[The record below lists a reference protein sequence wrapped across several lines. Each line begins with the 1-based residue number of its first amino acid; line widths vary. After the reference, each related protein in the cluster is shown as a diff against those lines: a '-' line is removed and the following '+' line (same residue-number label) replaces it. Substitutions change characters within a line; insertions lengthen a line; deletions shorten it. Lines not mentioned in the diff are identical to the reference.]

1 MLKIQVDPLPKVTW
15 WRENRLLDATS
26 ESTIKGRV
34 RNTIR
39 LPNLS
44 RSDLG
49 MNLTC
54 LASNSNVSI
63 PTSTT
68 VTVDLKCKILQK
80 QLNHFKISFSHHIIH
95 FICYISISVRPLGL
109 KFEGEYEQFTANQK
123 YEVKYIF

>member
-1 MLKIQVDPLPKVTW
+1 MLKDPQPKVTW
-15 WRENRLLDATS
+15 WRDNRLLDATS

-34 RNTIR
+34 RNTLR

-54 LASNSNVSI
+54 QSSNNNISE

-68 VTVDLKCKILQK
+68 TTIDLKCIYRKLQK
-80 QLNHFKISFSHHIIH
+80 YFNTS
-95 FICYISISVRPLGL
+95 
-109 KFEGEYEQFTANQK
+109 
-123 YEVKYIF
+123 

>member
-1 MLKIQVDPLPKVTW
+1 MIANIKTLHFCFMFKLQVDPLPKVTW

-63 PTSTT
+63 PTSTI
-68 VTVDLKCKILQK
+68 VTVDLKCKIFQE
-80 QLNHFKISFSHHIIH
+80 QLNNFEICFCHH
-95 FICYISISVRPLGL
+95 
-109 KFEGEYEQFTANQK
+109 T
-123 YEVKYIF
+123 